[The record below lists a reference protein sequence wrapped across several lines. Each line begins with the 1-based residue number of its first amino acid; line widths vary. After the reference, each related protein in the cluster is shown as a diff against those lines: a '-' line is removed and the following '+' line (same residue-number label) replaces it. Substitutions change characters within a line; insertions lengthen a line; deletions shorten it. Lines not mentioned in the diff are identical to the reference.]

1 MGMVLFPPAILA
13 QSVTPD
19 SSFVQDLSLVGVVD
33 ASTLDDIG
41 EDGVDG
47 PSQNITTTVLPSHD
61 VYPNKAAYQLSLMR
75 FLVRGYK
82 NLYQD
87 TYINGLPFNDQ
98 LRGVFNFS
106 AIGALN
112 ILTRNGDQIN
122 YTQPGSFGFGNIGG
136 ANNILMRAGDFRK
149 GSQVTL
155 SYTNRTYYLRGMYAY
170 STGLS
175 PKGWAMTALLGGR
188 YSDEG
193 NIQEHFNEKFRLPC
207 LSKNASPVDAHA
219 LPSRTLVPPVSAGI
233 KAAPFK
239 KCST

>member
-1 MGMVLFPPAILA
+1 MVLFPPAILA

-47 PSQNITTTVLPSHD
+47 ASQNITTTVLTSHD
-61 VYPNKAAYQLSLMR
+61 VYLNKAAYQLSSMR

-98 LRGVFNFS
+98 LRGVFNCS

-149 GSQVTL
+149 GSQATL

-175 PKGWAMTALLGGR
+175 PKGWL
-188 YSDEG
+188 
-193 NIQEHFNEKFRLPC
+193 
-207 LSKNASPVDAHA
+207 
-219 LPSRTLVPPVSAGI
+219 
-233 KAAPFK
+233 
-239 KCST
+239 

>member
-47 PSQNITTTVLPSHD
+47 ASQNITTTVLTSHD
-61 VYPNKAAYQLSLMR
+61 VYLNKAAYQLSSMR

-149 GSQVTL
+149 GSQATL

-193 NIQEHFNEKFRLPC
+193 NIQ
-207 LSKNASPVDAHA
+207 
-219 LPSRTLVPPVSAGI
+219 
-233 KAAPFK
+233 
-239 KCST
+239 